1 MHERPSAHEGRPP
14 RPRGATGHRSRQ
26 DTRDIRAL
34 QDGLQA
40 VADGD
45 RAVRLRA
52 IADDD
57 LGELA
62 RVANR
67 MIERL
72 ADDEARWETAFAA
85 HHDLVA
91 SASHDLKT
99 PLAAL
104 SVLAEAIRDEVG
116 DVHARDRYVGQLATQ
131 VQILGVMVDD
141 LFELSRLQ
149 AGDLAWVPQRV
160 RLGELIDESL
170 EAMRPHAEHKRVVL
184 ASRVP
189 DDLPPAHA
197 HPEKVQRVLFNLLGN
212 AIRHT
217 PANGTVTVATEAT
230 AAVLE
235 TEVADTG
242 EGVDPAVRDRVFE
255 PFFRT
260 GGSSSGAAGLGL
272 AICRAIIEAHG
283 ERIWLAGA
291 GPGTRVRFSLRR
303 AEAPEVDLTAR

>member
-1 MHERPSAHEGRPP
+1 MDDRTPGGHRRPSRPVAEGR
-14 RPRGATGHRSRQ
+14 RPEQ

-34 QDGLQA
+34 QDGLRA
-40 VADGD
+40 VADGN
-45 RAVRLRA
+45 RSVRLRA

-72 ADDEARWETAFAA
+72 ADDEARWATVNAA
-85 HHDLVA
+85 HQDLLT

-104 SVLAEAIRDEVG
+104 MVLAEAIRDEVG
-116 DVHARDRYVGQLATQ
+116 DVDVRARYVGQLVNQ
-131 VQILGVMVDD
+131 VHVMGAMVDD

-149 AGDLAWVPQRV
+149 AGDIMTGIQTLP
-160 RLGELIDESL
+160 LGELIAESL
-170 EAMRPHAEHKRVVL
+170 EAMRPHAEHKRVL
-184 ASRVP
+184 LTSRIP
-189 DDLPPAHA
+189 AYLPPAHA

-217 PANGTVTVATEAT
+217 PANGTITVAAEA
-230 AAVLE
+230 AGPVLE

-242 EGVDPAVRDRVFE
+242 EGVDPAIRDRIFE
-255 PFFRT
+255 PFFRA

-291 GPGTRVRFSLRR
+291 GPGTRVRFSLPR
-303 AEAPEVDLTAR
+303 A

>member
-1 MHERPSAHEGRPP
+1 MPDRTPREGGSRPMVEDRRPQQ
-14 RPRGATGHRSRQ
+14 ATL
-26 DTRDIRAL
+26 DIRAL
-34 QDGLQA
+34 QDGLRA
-40 VADGD
+40 VAEGD
-45 RAVRLRA
+45 RSVRLRA

-72 ADDEARWETAFAA
+72 ADDEARWATVTAA
-85 HHDLVA
+85 HQDLLT

-104 SVLAEAIRDEVG
+104 MVLAEAIRDEVG
-116 DVHARDRYVGQLATQ
+116 DVDDRARYVGQLVTQ
-131 VQILGVMVDD
+131 VQVMGAMVDD

-149 AGDLAWVPQRV
+149 AGDIMTGVQTFPLD
-160 RLGELIDESL
+160 ELIPESL
-170 EAMRPHAEHKRVVL
+170 EAMRPHAEHKGVL
-184 ASRVP
+184 LSARIP
-189 DDLPPAHA
+189 AGLPPAHA
-197 HPEKVQRVLFNLLGN
+197 QPEKVQRVLFNLLGN

-217 PANGTVTVATEAT
+217 PAHGTITVAAEAT
-230 AAVLE
+230 GTVLE

-242 EGVDPAVRDRVFE
+242 EGVDPTIRDRVFE
-255 PFFRT
+255 PFIRAA
-260 GGSSSGAAGLGL
+260 GSSSGAAGLGL

-291 GPGTRVRFSLRR
+291 GPGTKIRFSLPR
-303 AEAPEVDLTAR
+303 AGA